1 MIRASVEAAN
11 RGDWDGALE
20 RAAPDIEMDSSSN
33 QAEWRG
39 VHRGRD
45 EVKRFWQAFFEPW
58 ESVRSEIEEFIPA
71 PADAVVTRQ
80 TTSFRGRDGIEVTN
94 RTYWAYQFHD
104 GELVRMLVFNDLDD
118 ALGAVGP
125 SE

>member
-1 MIRASVEAAN
+1 MDAWN

-20 RAAPDIEMDSSSN
+20 RAAPDFELDNTSN

-39 VHRGRD
+39 VHRGHD
-45 EVKRFWQAFFEPW
+45 EVKRLWQRFTEPW
-58 ESVRSEIEEFIPA
+58 ESVRLEIEEFIAA

-80 TTSFRGRDGIEVTN
+80 TGYFLGRDGIEVRTRTN
-94 RTYWAYQFHD
+94 WAWQFRD
-104 GELVRMLVFNDLDD
+104 GELIRLLAFNDLAD
-118 ALGAVGP
+118 ALVAVGL